1 MQPFVHVAD
10 ECISLQRL
18 GVNQMKF
25 DAVDGE
31 AKSERKRLSGPP
43 LPPEL
48 AGTILE
54 HRPVLFTMSSK
65 YTKGSCRAA
74 YCPVPVSPRKQFPG
88 EQWDPQLEGYSSM
101 SDVQANTVFSK
112 STPR

>member
-1 MQPFVHVAD
+1 
-10 ECISLQRL
+10 SLQRL

-25 DAVDGE
+25 DAVDAE

-54 HRPVLFTMSSK
+54 HRAVLFTMSSK

-88 EQWDPQLEGYSSM
+88 EQCDPQAECESSM
-101 SDVQANTVFSK
+101 YASQDNHRF
-112 STPR
+112 